1 MHTTMRDTECS
12 IKIYQMNKATVSGYY
27 ALALKKVRWGE
38 CLWTSSLTALLPEG
52 REPNLNSP
60 SLTSILD

>member
-1 MHTTMRDTECS
+1 
-12 IKIYQMNKATVSGYY
+12 MNKATVSGYY

-52 REPNLNSP
+52 REPNLNGP